1 MASVLPA
8 TEITALLGRGTHF
21 EGKLHFEGRVR
32 IDGTFRGEIRGDD
45 AVVIGDGAEVHANI
59 EAGMVIVKGGSLTG
73 NVRAAHSIELYVPAQ
88 ASGTL
93 HAPEVHIEKGV
104 QFSGT
109 CTIGPLDAPLATA
122 APPAA
127 TAAPPAAAPSQA
139 PDAAPTDPDA
149 EPLP

>member
-1 MASVLPA
+1 MPPTLPA

-45 AVVIGDGAEVHANI
+45 ALIIGDGAEVTADI
-59 EAGMVIVKGGSLTG
+59 EVGMVIVKGGSLEG
-73 NVRAAHSIELYVPAQ
+73 NVRAAHSIELYVPAR

-104 QFSGT
+104 QFAGT
-109 CTIGPLDAPLATA
+109 CTIGPLGE
-122 APPAA
+122 PAA
-127 TAAPPAAAPSQA
+127 PAAARS
-139 PDAAPTDPDA
+139 A
-149 EPLP
+149 EPDPQP